1 MSELLVVNTYRNV
14 PISYDPQKKQ
24 FVAMVGGRDVKKP
37 SQSAVEKVIL
47 KYQGGGEKKR
57 VMFIDDGY
65 WSMHVEDV
73 QAIGAR
79 GSKVLYRRPGREEV
93 DSLDGEH
100 TYEFDAELFDQAK
113 KLAKELQGWKEHYR
127 KLIEK
132 MKKVDVKDLK

>member
-1 MSELLVVNTYRNV
+1 MSELLEVNIYRNV
-14 PISYDPQKKQ
+14 SISYDPEKKQ
-24 FVAMVGGRDVKKP
+24 FVARVGGRDVKKP

-57 VMFIDDGY
+57 VMYVHDCY
-65 WSMHVEDV
+65 WSMEIQDV

-79 GSKVLYRRPGREEV
+79 GSKVLYRRPGRNEV

-100 TYEFDAELFDQAK
+100 TYEFDAELFDQANKLSQERTDWK
-113 KLAKELQGWKEHYR
+113 KRYE
-127 KLIEK
+127 KLVEK